1 MSQYYRGYTY
11 QKILESAENGASESK
26 IRSDAHLTS
35 IEVNK
40 YLHKMIENDL
50 IGYDTP
56 TRIYKTTGHGED
68 FLKTIKEVG
77 YFLSFAEK

>member
-1 MSQYYRGYTY
+1 MSQYNRGYTY

-35 IEVNK
+35 IEVDK

-50 IGYDTP
+50 VRFDARARTYN
-56 TRIYKTTGHGED
+56 TTKHGSD